1 MKKITFSN
9 LMLVLLLAVI
19 SSLYITSFSDIKDLK
34 NENDEL
40 EKKLKEEKQVSVLY
54 ERTKEFIE
62 KASVAEHEDF
72 LTGEAKE
79 NLENA
84 KAEHGDDYHDDSHNT
99 LDRLNFINVS
109 VVKTKNDGIKSYVIY
124 QAFYNNNPETDD
136 ITTQRILTMS
146 VVTDWKKEN
155 GQYKVFN
162 YTVDLLQDSADEFL
176 KDLSSN
182 NE

>member
-19 SSLYITSFSDIKDLK
+19 SSLYITSFSDIKALK
-34 NENDEL
+34 NENEEL
-40 EKKLKEEKQVSVLY
+40 KKKLKEEKEVSVIY
-54 ERTKEFIE
+54 ERTIEFIE
-62 KASVAEHEDF
+62 KASVAEHGDF

-84 KAEHGDDYHDDSHNT
+84 KAEHGDDYHDDIQNT
-99 LDRLNFINVS
+99 LDRLDIKNVS
-109 VVKTKNDGIKSYVIY
+109 VVKTKDDGIKSYAIY
-124 QAFYNNNPETDD
+124 QAFYNNNPKTDD

-146 VVTDWKKEN
+146 VVANWKKEN
-155 GQYKVFN
+155 GQFKVFN

-176 KDLSSN
+176 KDLSSE